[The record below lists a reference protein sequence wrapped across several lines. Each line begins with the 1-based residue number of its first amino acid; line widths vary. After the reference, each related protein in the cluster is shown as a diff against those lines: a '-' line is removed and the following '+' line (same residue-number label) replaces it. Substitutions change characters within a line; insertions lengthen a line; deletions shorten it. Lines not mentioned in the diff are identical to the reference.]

1 MKGDR
6 IVQKVS
12 QSSVK
17 GNMGRRRPQKR
28 EDVLNDWLIGKGSN
42 EREGVLL
49 PRDRFGERFFTSLCS
64 QFGDFLSA
72 SSNYVRSIHQ
82 PM

>member
-6 IVQKVS
+6 IVRKVS

-49 PRDRFGERFFTSLCS
+49 PRDRVLGR
-64 QFGDFLSA
+64 DFLRLCAVSLETFCQHLP
-72 SSNYVRSIHQ
+72 I
-82 PM
+82 M